1 MKILVL
7 PSWDVPTGGYF
18 VKYQSE
24 ALKRIGHEVRII
36 SLEYRSLKKFNL
48 KLFLNYNHITSCKEN
63 ELWVYRGIYWKLPK
77 FERLNTFLFTKKIY
91 KTFVKVVIKEY
102 KPDVIHVHAAMW
114 AGYTAFLIHKKYNI
128 PYVITEHRARFVA
141 NSKFAASQFKSW
153 YSPILTSVY
162 SNASCI
168 IPVSKLL
175 IPKIN
180 EFLNKPVKIEVI
192 PNLIDTDFF
201 IPANKNLVP
210 DNVFRFVM
218 IGFLRKVKG
227 LDILLKAFAKLRKA
241 LPNVH
246 LTIVGEG
253 EEKNNLFKLMDK
265 LNLKDSICF
274 TGKLSREGVRETL
287 QKASAFVLSSR
298 AEACAQV
305 VLEAL
310 SCGLPVVSTDI
321 MADDVITPEN
331 GVFVK
336 NDDVDSLY
344 QGMRKIIENYD
355 YFDRKKI
362 RDFAVNNFS
371 YDKIISRV
379 EKELLQAIK

>member
-24 ALKRIGHEVRII
+24 ALKRIGHEVRIV
-36 SLEYRSLKKFNL
+36 SLEYRSLKNFNL
-48 KLFLNYNHITSCKEN
+48 KLFLNNNITSCNEN

-91 KTFVKVVIKEY
+91 KTFVKIVLQEY
-102 KPDVIHVHAAMW
+102 RPDVIHVHAAMW
-114 AGYTAFLIHKKYNI
+114 AGYSAYLIHKEYNI

-141 NSKFAASQFKSW
+141 NSKYAASQFKGW
-153 YSPILTSVY
+153 YSQMLTSIY

-180 EFLNKPVKIEVI
+180 EFLNKPVKVEVI

-201 IPANKNLVP
+201 VPGNKNFAS
-210 DNVFRFVM
+210 DKVFRFVM

-227 LDILLKAFAKLRKA
+227 LDILLRAFAKLKQE

-253 EEKNNLFKLMDK
+253 EEKNKLFKLMNK
-265 LNLKDSICF
+265 LNLRDSISF
-274 TGKLSREGVRETL
+274 TGKLSREGVLENL

-321 MADDVITPEN
+321 MSDDVITPEN
-331 GVFVK
+331 GIFVK
-336 NDDVDSLY
+336 NDDIDSLY
-344 QGMRKIIENYD
+344 QGMKKIIENYD
-355 YFDRKKI
+355 CFDRKKI

-371 YDKIISRV
+371 YDIIISRV
-379 EKELLQAIK
+379 EQELLKVIA